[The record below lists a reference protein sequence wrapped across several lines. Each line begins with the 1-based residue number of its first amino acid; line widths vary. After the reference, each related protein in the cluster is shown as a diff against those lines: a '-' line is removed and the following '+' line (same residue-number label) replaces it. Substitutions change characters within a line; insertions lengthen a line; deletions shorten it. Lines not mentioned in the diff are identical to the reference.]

1 MQVQRSVKGE
11 TGGSITAPPEAHISV
26 RVNIL
31 QADVSMARKSRRLTQ
46 AQAAVLWRR
55 AGKVR
60 SDTAQFINQQ
70 GFLSAAER
78 ASYDRELDGLAG
90 TRCSRAK
97 YVSEYPQLPPA

>member
-1 MQVQRSVKGE
+1 
-11 TGGSITAPPEAHISV
+11 
-26 RVNIL
+26 
-31 QADVSMARKSRRLTQ
+31 MARKSRRLT
-46 AQAAVLWRR
+46 QAAVLWRR